1 MICILEGCGVLFL
14 LPFLEYFSTE
24 LFICLLLFFDV
35 SELGLWL
42 LLLLLVSK
50 IDIICLSFLLGEI
63 LLTLFFLVFIPKPII
78 VLVLL
83 FFLLIKCSLLL
94 ILLILFKEFLN
105 KSILFK
111 LNLSLYFS
119 IFSFMFKSAFN
130 KSSFNILSLFFEN
143 FDSFF
148 VFDSGNVKLS
158 PIISFLELYS

>member
-1 MICILEGCGVLFL
+1 MICILEGCSVLFL
-14 LPFLEYFSTE
+14 SRFLVYFSTE
-24 LFICLLLFFDV
+24 LFMCLLLFFDA
-35 SELGLWL
+35 SELGLW

-50 IDIICLSFLLGEI
+50 IDIICLNFLLGEI
-63 LLTLFFLVFIPKPII
+63 LLILFFFVFIPNPII

-94 ILLILFKEFLN
+94 ILLILFKAFLN

-130 KSSFNILSLFFEN
+130 KSSFKILSLFFEN

-148 VFDSGNVKLS
+148 VFDSGKVKLS